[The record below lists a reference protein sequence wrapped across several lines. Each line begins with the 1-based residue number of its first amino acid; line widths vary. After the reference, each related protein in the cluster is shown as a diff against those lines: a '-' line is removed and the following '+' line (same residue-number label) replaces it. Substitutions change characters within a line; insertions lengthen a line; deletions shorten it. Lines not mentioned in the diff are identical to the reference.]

1 MKKTINLSFAYAILA
16 MIGGVFYREFT
27 KFSGFEGR
35 TTLSFVHTH
44 LFLLGMIMFLII
56 TFSIKL
62 FSIQTSK
69 KYRAFLWIYNIG
81 VCLTSIMLMVR
92 GILQVNQSVLTSA
105 TNAMISGFAGIG
117 HILVGIGMVL
127 FFLMMKEKIKE

>member
-16 MIGGVFYREFT
+16 MLGGVFYREFT

-69 KYRAFLWIYNIG
+69 KYHAFLWIYNIG
-81 VCLTSIMLMVR
+81 VCLTSIMLLIR
-92 GILQVNQSVLTSA
+92 GILQVNQSELTTA
-105 TNAMISGFAGIG
+105 TDAMISGFSGIG
-117 HILVGIGMVL
+117 HILVGIGMAL

>member
-117 HILVGIGMVL
+117 HILVGIGMIL